1 MDRIILEKAFGEF
14 LDERA
19 RIPTL
24 RDFPLPYDI
33 CDKVHMAEWPHF
45 MGLAISADVRETINS
60 LNAWGRH
67 LTDWAAWLI
76 VFPKYKE
83 NDAMTIQM
91 YCAEAPVFFCMVQPS
106 ATRDRFIRIAT
117 TAIHQMNIQTDSGY
131 ADKLDEDKEFLTR
144 RKREKQLATI
154 GTRWQSYAEYQRRFT
169 LIDGHSYR
177 ETTRDFRNRASH
189 TIAPRFERGITNLVT
204 RKIVSATEMQLQSD
218 GTYKRVKIPG
228 KKAIQYGFGGTAAL
242 KLEDMRQA
250 NLNEFMLAQNTMRA
264 YEALL
269 DELIAASPK
278 SK

>member
-1 MDRIILEKAFGEF
+1 MDRMILERAFRDF

-19 RIPTL
+19 RSPAL

-33 CDKVHMAEWPHF
+33 CDKVRMAEWPHF
-45 MGLAISADVRETINS
+45 MGLAISADVQEMINL

-76 VFPKYKE
+76 VLPKYGE

-91 YCAEAPVFFCMVQPS
+91 DCVEAPVFFCMVQPS
-106 ATRDRFIRIAT
+106 ATCDRFIRIAT
-117 TAIHQMNIQTDSGY
+117 TAVHQMNIQTDSGY
-131 ADKLDEDKEFLTR
+131 ADRLDEDEKFLTR
-144 RKREKQLATI
+144 RKREKQLTTI
-154 GTRWQSYAEYQRRFT
+154 GTRWHSYADYQRRFS
-169 LIDGHSYR
+169 LIDGQAYR
-177 ETTRDFRNRASH
+177 DTTRDFRNRASH

-204 RKIVSATEMQLQSD
+204 RKIVPARKMQLQSD
-218 GTYKRVKIPG
+218 GKYKSVEIAG
-228 KKAIQYGFGGTAAL
+228 NKAVQYGFGGTAAL

-250 NLNEFMLAQNTMRA
+250 NLNEFALAHDAMLA

-269 DELIAASPK
+269 DELTAASPK